1 MKYLITESSLDIIVK
16 ALLGSKKIMP
26 VKNASEIIGMYL
38 QSNPDITIEN
48 LIFEKLDN
56 KNFVRINKVSN
67 IYFAKVSNIYFANS
81 EDDEYAQIRYDID
94 QRLCTIYNELIDEI
108 SSLFSLEKND
118 SKQVISSWVENTIKR
133 KIHSFRGCSP
143 GYQRLLKIPNM
154 EIDFNE

>member
-1 MKYLITESSLDIIVK
+1 MKYLITESSLDKIVK
-16 ALLGSKKIMP
+16 ILLSSNSRKIMP
-26 VKNASEIIGMYL
+26 GKNSSEIIRMYL

-56 KNFVRINKVSN
+56 KNFVRINKM
-67 IYFAKVSNIYFANS
+67 SNIYFANS

-94 QRLCTIYNELIDEI
+94 KRLCTIYNELIDEI

-143 GYQRLLKIPNM
+143 GYQRLLRIPNM

>member
-1 MKYLITESSLDIIVK
+1 MKYLITESSLDVIVK

-56 KNFVRINKVSN
+56 KNFVRINKM
-67 IYFAKVSNIYFANS
+67 SNIYFANS

-94 QRLCTIYNELIDEI
+94 KRLCTIYNELIDEI

>member
-56 KNFVRINKVSN
+56 KNFVRINKMSN
-67 IYFAKVSNIYFANS
+67 IYYANS
-81 EDDEYAQIRYDID
+81 EDDVYAQIRYDID
-94 QRLCTIYNELIDEI
+94 KRLCTIYNELIDEI

-143 GYQRLLKIPNM
+143 GYQRLLRIPNM

>member
-56 KNFVRINKVSN
+56 KNFVRINKM
-67 IYFAKVSNIYFANS
+67 SNIYFANS

-94 QRLCTIYNELIDEI
+94 KRLCTIYNELIDEI

-143 GYQRLLKIPNM
+143 GYQRLLRIPNM

>member
-67 IYFAKVSNIYFANS
+67 IYFANS

-94 QRLCTIYNELIDEI
+94 KRLCTIYNELIDEI

-143 GYQRLLKIPNM
+143 GYQRLLRIPNM

>member
-1 MKYLITESSLDIIVK
+1 MKYLITESSLDIIVT

-56 KNFVRINKVSN
+56 KNFVRINKM
-67 IYFAKVSNIYFANS
+67 SNIYFANS

-94 QRLCTIYNELIDEI
+94 KRLCTIYNELIDEI

-143 GYQRLLKIPNM
+143 GYQRLLRIPNM
-154 EIDFNE
+154 EMDFNE

>member
-1 MKYLITESSLDIIVK
+1 MKYLITESSLDVIVK

-56 KNFVRINKVSN
+56 KNFVRINKM
-67 IYFAKVSNIYFANS
+67 SNIYFANS

-94 QRLCTIYNELIDEI
+94 KRLCTIYNELIDEI

-143 GYQRLLKIPNM
+143 GYQRLLRIPNM

>member
-56 KNFVRINKVSN
+56 KNFVRINKM
-67 IYFAKVSNIYFANS
+67 SNIYFANS

-94 QRLCTIYNELIDEI
+94 KRLCTIYNELIDEI

-133 KIHSFRGCSP
+133 KIYSFRGCSP

-154 EIDFNE
+154 EMDFNE

>member
-1 MKYLITESSLDIIVK
+1 MKYLITESSLDVIVK

-56 KNFVRINKVSN
+56 KNFVRINKM
-67 IYFAKVSNIYFANS
+67 SNIYFANS

-94 QRLCTIYNELIDEI
+94 KRLCTIYNELIDEI

-118 SKQVISSWVENTIKR
+118 SKQVISTWVQNTIKR

-143 GYQRLLKIPNM
+143 GYQRLLRIPNM
-154 EIDFNE
+154 EMDFNE

>member
-1 MKYLITESSLDIIVK
+1 MKYLITESSLDVIVK

-48 LIFEKLDN
+48 LIFKKLDN
-56 KNFVRINKVSN
+56 KNFVRINKM
-67 IYFAKVSNIYFANS
+67 SNIYFANS

-94 QRLCTIYNELIDEI
+94 KRLCTIYNELIDEI

-118 SKQVISSWVENTIKR
+118 SKQVISTWVQNTIKR

-143 GYQRLLKIPNM
+143 GYQRLLRIPNM
-154 EIDFNE
+154 EMDFNE

>member
-56 KNFVRINKVSN
+56 KNFVRINKM
-67 IYFAKVSNIYFANS
+67 SNIYFANS
-81 EDDEYAQIRYDID
+81 EDDEYAQIRYDINK
-94 QRLCTIYNELIDEI
+94 RLCTIYNELIDEI

-118 SKQVISSWVENTIKR
+118 SKQVISSWVENTIKW

-143 GYQRLLKIPNM
+143 GYQRLLRIPNM
-154 EIDFNE
+154 EMDFNE

>member
-67 IYFAKVSNIYFANS
+67 IYFANS

-94 QRLCTIYNELIDEI
+94 KRLCTIYNELIDEI

-118 SKQVISSWVENTIKR
+118 SKQVISSWVQNTIKR

-154 EIDFNE
+154 EMDFNE

>member
-56 KNFVRINKVSN
+56 KNFVRINKM
-67 IYFAKVSNIYFANS
+67 SNIYFANS

-94 QRLCTIYNELIDEI
+94 KRLCTIYNELIDEI

>member
-56 KNFVRINKVSN
+56 KNFVRINKM
-67 IYFAKVSNIYFANS
+67 SNIYFANS

-94 QRLCTIYNELIDEI
+94 KRLCTIYNELIDEI

-143 GYQRLLKIPNM
+143 GYQRLLRIPNM
-154 EIDFNE
+154 EMDFNE

>member
-56 KNFVRINKVSN
+56 KNFVRINKM
-67 IYFAKVSNIYFANS
+67 SNIYFANS

-94 QRLCTIYNELIDEI
+94 KRLCTIYNELIDEI

-133 KIHSFRGCSP
+133 KIYSFRGCSP